1 VRSQGTNV
9 NVTANY
15 DIKEYANKNSQ
26 TLTTISAYNIKNA
39 TIGISGNHY
48 DSLVGGGISSGSLA
62 AVFGNLDILPTSVP
76 GYGVYTPSSFTK
88 FTFAGNR
95 TQQLSE
101 DGATTAYVAVSGQFS
116 SVNLNS
122 AEQIYMGGPYA
133 VRAYP
138 VAQSGGSQGGIGTVE
153 LRHQFPE
160 RITASMFYDVG
171 LVQQY
176 KNTYQNWQGLTN
188 ANNTYS
194 LQGAGLGL
202 KWDWEGWNLGA
213 MVAWQIGKNPLY
225 SSTGQQVAT
234 DGTTTNPRG
243 WFTGS
248 YQF

>member
-1 VRSQGTNV
+1 M
-9 NVTANY
+9 
-15 DIKEYANKNSQ
+15 
-26 TLTTISAYNIKNA
+26 
-39 TIGISGNHY
+39 
-48 DSLVGGGISSGSLA
+48 
-62 AVFGNLDILPTSVP
+62 VFGNLDILPTSVS
-76 GYGVYTPSSFTK
+76 GYGIYTPSSFTK

-101 DGATTAYVAVSGQFS
+101 DGTTTAYVAVSGQFS

-138 VAQSGGSQGGIGTVE
+138 VAQGGGSQGGIGTVE

-160 RITASMFYDVG
+160 RITASLFYDIG

-225 SSTGQQVAT
+225 SSTGQAVCT